1 MISLLNGTVYAVQEK
16 SITLLVGGVGY
27 AILTPKPETLILK
40 TEIALSI
47 YMHWN
52 ADRGPTLYGF
62 TQELDRTLFL
72 MIIDCQK
79 IGPSIG
85 LQILS
90 QLDAVT
96 CLEIIA
102 AQNSKV
108 LANLHGLGPKKAEQI
123 VQELKDKAAKLL
135 TSGLIAL
142 SETENRQSGSSRAL
156 PEVSE
161 ALLSLGYSK
170 QEISQTLSYLA
181 QNNTAQQNS
190 FDQLLRSGLSY
201 LSKNKV

>member
-1 MISLLNGTVYAVQEK
+1 MIAFLKGTVHSVQDK

-27 AILTPKPETLILK
+27 AVLTPKPETLMTQ
-40 TEIALSI
+40 TEVELSI
-47 YMHWN
+47 YSHWN
-52 ADRGPTLYGF
+52 QDRGPTLYGF
-62 TQELDRTLFL
+62 SQELDKTLFL
-72 MIIDCQK
+72 MIIECQK

-90 QLDAVT
+90 QLDAIT

-102 AQNSKV
+102 AQNSKA
-108 LANLHGLGPKKAEQI
+108 LSNLHGIGPKKAEGI
-123 VQELKDKAAKLL
+123 IQELKEKATKLL
-135 TSGLIAL
+135 ASGKVELTHTGTTGNSA
-142 SETENRQSGSSRAL
+142 SRAL

-181 QNNTAQQNS
+181 QNSTGQSS
-190 FDQLLRSGLSY
+190 FDQLLRMGLGFI
-201 LSKNKV
+201 SKNKL